1 MFDSIIIGSG
11 VSGCAIAREL
21 SKKKGKFLVLE
32 AEEDVCSGTSKAN
45 SGIVH
50 AGFDAPTGTN
60 KARLNVEGARL
71 FPEWSK
77 ELDFPY
83 IKNGAMVFSTTEE
96 GLETL
101 EALKDQG
108 MINGVEGLA
117 ILNREEILNLE
128 PHIADD
134 VKYALRASSSGIT
147 DPFLFNIALAENA
160 NVNGVDFHFN
170 EKVLNIE
177 KIENGYKITTEKGQY
192 ETKTV
197 ANAAGLYADDIH
209 QMVREDDFEITPRS
223 GEYYLLDKS
232 CKGYVRHTVF
242 QLPTEMGKGVLVT
255 PAIDGNIIIGP
266 TSVDREEKTDKKTT
280 REGLDSIKETAEKSI
295 KNLPFRQNIVNFT
308 GLRAHGNRGDFVI
321 EEVPGNEGF
330 FDIAAIESPGL
341 ASAPAIG
348 MKVSNM
354 ISDYLKLEDNIDFN
368 PYREGIPYTKSLS
381 LEEMDKLIQQD
392 EKYGHMVCRC
402 ENVTEGEIVN
412 AIHRPLGARSLDGLK
427 RRTRAGA
434 GRCQGSFCTPLMIAI
449 LARELGLEPEEITKN
464 RDGSELIIGR
474 TK

>member
-1 MFDSIIIGSG
+1 MFDSIIIGAG

-21 SKKKGKFLVLE
+21 SKRKGKFLVIE
-32 AEEDVCSGTSKAN
+32 KDEDVCSGTSKAN

-50 AGFDAPTGTN
+50 SGFDAPTGTN
-60 KARLNVEGARL
+60 KAKMNVEGARL
-71 FPEWSK
+71 FPQWAK

-83 IKNGAMVFSTTEE
+83 ARNGAVVFTTTEE
-96 GLETL
+96 GLEIL
-101 EALKDQG
+101 EELKDQG
-108 MINGVEGLA
+108 IVNGVEGLA

-128 PHIADD
+128 PNISDD

-160 NVNGVDFHFN
+160 YTNGVEFKFN
-170 EKVLNIE
+170 EKVIDIKQLASS
-177 KIENGYKITTEKGQY
+177 YVITTDKGEY
-192 ETKTV
+192 ETRTI

-209 QMVREDDFEITPRS
+209 HLVRDDDFKIIPRS

-232 CKGYVRHTVF
+232 LKGYVRHTIF
-242 QLPTEMGKGVLVT
+242 QLPTKMGKGVLVT

-266 TSVDREEKTDKKTT
+266 TSIDRDSKEDLKTT
-280 REGLDSIKETAEKSI
+280 REGLDEIKKVAEKSI
-295 KNLPFRQNIVNFT
+295 KNLPFRENIVNFT

-321 EEVPGNEGF
+321 EEVPGSSGF
-330 FDIAAIESPGL
+330 FDVAGIESPGL

-354 ISDYLKLEDNIDFN
+354 ITDFLKLEENEDFN
-368 PYREGIPYTKSLS
+368 PNREGIFYTKNCS
-381 LEEMDKLIQQD
+381 LEELN
-392 EKYGHMVCRC
+392 EKIKENPQYGHMVCRC
-402 ENVTEGEIVN
+402 ENVTEGEIVE
-412 AIHRPLGARSLDGLK
+412 AILRPLGARSLDGLK

-434 GRCQGSFCTPLMIAI
+434 GRCQGGFCTPLMIRI
-449 LARELGLEPEEITKN
+449 LARELNLEPEDIAKN
-464 RDGSELIIGR
+464 KKGSEFIIGR